1 MLKTNLQRRQ
11 IVTILL
17 VLFLFLFMVFT
28 LVLARYLSERT
39 EQEDASAQTGTGN
52 TLTVCA
58 TGTVGQNGC
67 QYVGGD
73 GIQQAVDAAKS
84 GDTVLLKAGTYRRT
98 GYTSYSYNEDNP
110 DHFYGA
116 FLYIPGKSGRN
127 LTLKG
132 EGVVVLDGS
141 TDKTVGRNGISIY
154 EGTTTI
160 ENIKITG
167 MHWTWCTG
175 KNDPCGSDAI
185 IVYRATANIINSTI
199 SQNGGDGI
207 QFIESKGIISDN
219 QLIQNGLQLQNVS
232 PNTAIHT
239 TSSSSVVISNNN
251 IVENIGD
258 GIVSINRSESI
269 ITNNIVERN
278 GGAGVVV
285 GYMDKTRIQNNR
297 INNNNEEGIYLLSTS
312 TSIVR
317 NNILVGNKGAGIH
330 VSNYSYATYPIILN
344 NIITHTKKSDD
355 SHYDGFGIMRGRWY
369 EDTFTD
375 DYNNYDSIAFNITF
389 ANAGEGTKCG
399 KWEFCNSLHDDPK
412 FVSESD
418 FHLQPGSPGINAG
431 DPNLKDSDGT
441 RSDMGFYGGPNDCPG
456 GDCSPNF
463 IPFILNS
470 SFEWGDYKSWFYG
483 TGIDTSATQVHNCD
497 QWGPCSDGKQYI
509 TLARKLDG
517 DKTKADF
524 STHWIATGQN
534 LSGRTIRVKFNAKA
548 HSVSSVH
555 QPPPSLE
562 GLFIQREHPDGS
574 GWLQQI
580 PIPKTALTGSW
591 KTYTFDL
598 KIPAST
604 DIYTTRFRIVL
615 KPEMNYTYNLGYYYD
630 NIQAEVLAQN
640 ITPSTQPS
648 IGNNAYVVAKGT
660 QDAAKTGYPQMS
672 VVYALNGVEQKILID
687 KRVVTA
693 TYANYEFST
702 EGLDLVKGKI
712 RVKFTNDNGDRN
724 LYIDKLLID
733 EKIYQTEAH
742 HTWSTGTWDSEVG
755 CNNNRGGYSWSEGLH
770 CNGYLEYNTIE
781 PQALN
786 VLRTPITAKVHTDK
800 KVELNWEYI
809 NALNIKYEILGCDGE
824 KCQPDNLLENN
835 YKKETDV
842 STHVDIRQWDGIKPK
857 RYMLKVYQS
866 DVLIKKS
873 NVIDLPLPILPP
885 PPVVDLPQGDNLSQV
900 VLDAAGEN
908 FFYRSCNMDKS
919 KAEGV
924 DFTKCNNFTYQDEVW
939 TKHSV
944 KSLNIVNADLVTS
957 KLRSLDID
965 HRIGRYEN
973 DTLTKNI
980 LYYTALSQDGKT
992 VYTRSCDILD
1002 NQDVASCT
1010 DWTFTETNKVVPT
1023 NLIAQS
1029 IENTT
1034 YFRDGKYR
1042 TLTRV
1047 TDSSTQYKF
1056 FSREC
1061 VTYPVETGTDSC
1073 SAWKENNRESSMDN
1087 YLGMDS
1093 YVFETSNGKKIKESY
1108 LTRFLGSIE
1117 NYLCDFNSSS
1127 TTPFEKCGSQTNS
1140 SSIEDLQIPI
1150 THGSEASLEEAAST
1164 STFVSDLNRLDLPAE
1179 CRNIKLNSNYDDPYP
1194 GNRIQVQTMLNTR
1207 VPFNEGVFHTLHF
1220 FIPNQLEVP
1229 TDIGANPN
1237 PACTFAKTEAGD
1249 KYTCNLTG
1257 GALILNLKVKDNV
1270 TIGTPITVNSR
1281 VVSSGLTTDCPA
1293 YTFNVIQKPTTTPSP
1308 SITPTPLTIT
1318 ALTCRKVQELPSK
1331 LWTGEQVK
1339 YKVVLNDLAPGP
1351 DGTVVVRDDLSEKME
1366 LVSKPKYCELK
1377 TQEVQSAVLGISD
1390 VYTSRGSVLFS
1401 FILFSILSGGVTYYI
1416 LYKNKDSITNS
1427 TLKEKPY
1434 LGGLVIAGV
1443 VLLIGGFYFLM
1454 TKEDVSPGD
1463 TPALISGSYLECKV
1477 PEGVKRI
1484 AYVMKIKGKKGD
1496 VITNTA
1502 EVQTGT
1508 NTKINTCTSDFKV
1521 TGPDVTSSN
1530 TPTPIQSPTP
1540 TPEYSPTPT
1549 PEVESS
1555 PTPTPEVES
1564 SPTPTPE
1571 VESSPTP
1578 TPEID
1583 SSPTPTLADEASP
1596 TPTVVVGFICGPA
1609 DVNGDGWFNIYD
1621 FGGYQVG
1628 FASYYQKLCDDTE
1641 ADHISYGECGGKDV
1655 DKLGKVDIVD
1665 FQSFAQRYNKASCAL

>member
-1 MLKTNLQRRQ
+1 
-11 IVTILL
+11 
-17 VLFLFLFMVFT
+17 MVFT

-67 QYVGGD
+67 QYMGGD

-110 DHFYGA
+110 DRFSGA
-116 FLYIPGKSGRN
+116 FLYIPGRSGRN

-175 KNDPCGSDAI
+175 KNDPCGSAAI

-232 PNTAIHT
+232 PSTAIYT

-258 GIVSINRSESI
+258 GIVSSNRSESI

-278 GGAGVVV
+278 GRAGVVV

-297 INNNNEEGIYLLSTS
+297 INNNNEEGIYLLSSS

-330 VSNYSYATYPIILN
+330 VSNYSYGTYPIILN

-355 SHYDGFGIMRGRWY
+355 SRYDGFGIMRGRWY
-369 EDTFTD
+369 DDTFTD

-470 SFEWGDYKSWFYG
+470 SFEWGDYKSWWYG

-604 DIYTTRFRIVL
+604 DINTTRFRIVL

-630 NIQAEVLAQN
+630 NIQAEVLAQIVPTT
-640 ITPSTQPS
+640 IT
-648 IGNNAYVVAKGT
+648 
-660 QDAAKTGYPQMS
+660 
-672 VVYALNGVEQKILID
+672 
-687 KRVVTA
+687 
-693 TYANYEFST
+693 
-702 EGLDLVKGKI
+702 
-712 RVKFTNDNGDRN
+712 
-724 LYIDKLLID
+724 
-733 EKIYQTEAH
+733 
-742 HTWSTGTWDSEVG
+742 
-755 CNNNRGGYSWSEGLH
+755 
-770 CNGYLEYNTIE
+770 
-781 PQALN
+781 
-786 VLRTPITAKVHTDK
+786 
-800 KVELNWEYI
+800 
-809 NALNIKYEILGCDGE
+809 
-824 KCQPDNLLENN
+824 
-835 YKKETDV
+835 
-842 STHVDIRQWDGIKPK
+842 
-857 RYMLKVYQS
+857 
-866 DVLIKKS
+866 
-873 NVIDLPLPILPP
+873 PP
-885 PPVVDLPQGDNLSQV
+885 PPTTIVPPPPTTVVPPTITPEPQPDSYSQV
-900 VLDAAGEN
+900 VLDTAGEN
-908 FFYRSCNMDKS
+908 FYYRSCNMDKS
-919 KAEGV
+919 KADGV

-944 KSLNIVNADLVTS
+944 KSLKIQTGDLVIS

-965 HRIGRYEN
+965 HRIGKYEN
-973 DTLTKNI
+973 YDLIRNI

-1117 NYLCDFNSSS
+1117 NYICAFNPSS

-1140 SSIEDLQIPI
+1140 SSIEDLQIP
-1150 THGSEASLEEAAST
+1150 TTYGSEASLEEAAST

-1596 TPTVVVGFICGPA
+1596 TPTVEGEPSLTPTQPIVGFICGRA
-1609 DVNGDGWFNIYD
+1609 DVNGDGKFGIFD

-1641 ADHISYGECGGKDV
+1641 ADHISYGACGGKDY
-1655 DKLGKVDIVD
+1655 DKRGKVDIVD
-1665 FQSFAQRYNKASCAL
+1665 FQSFAQRYNKDSCAL